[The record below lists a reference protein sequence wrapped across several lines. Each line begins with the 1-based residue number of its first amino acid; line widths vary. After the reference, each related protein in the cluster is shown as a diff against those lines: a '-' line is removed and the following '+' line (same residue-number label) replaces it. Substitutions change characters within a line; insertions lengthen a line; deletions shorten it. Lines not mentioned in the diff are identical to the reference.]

1 MMNQQKSQTLSFF
14 SKILLGSGVFLLG
27 LGSRVLAASSSN
39 NSIVPTE
46 YFANYKIQKQR
57 NRLLEIFVE
66 IDADSRTGKIWPSSL
81 YAELYTIMNKIFPY
95 FPQEYTFQ
103 VVYKQ
108 CQQATKAM
116 ASSSNKENFNSFNEN
131 CKVPLTAITNTIQNK
146 YSIKASASLSPSSGP
161 APLTVTF
168 DARASRDPSNE
179 TIPSRNYF
187 WYYRDIDGTDK
198 PIGYGPVVSYKFN
211 ESWTYIVHLTVRSSN
226 TGIFDGEATVSVNVS
241 PKSANVIVYTNGK
254 KMTKQKPLKVGVQ
267 EAKKGL
273 VFDGSATLPMGW
285 REIMSHQ
292 WSITS
297 RDGFKYTK
305 SGDGKPG
312 YLNLALPS
320 QWEFL
325 VSLSVAD
332 NERNVVT
339 ENFSLAVSDPVA
351 NIQQTPDKWTTST
364 TYSFSAA
371 ASYSLTSRIKLY
383 TWELFDSEGNKLD
396 TLQGKEIKKQFKKPG
411 NYTVKL
417 TVEDEIWQ
425 KNIDTVNVY
434 VESTAP
440 IPQFTITPTN
450 AWLYPSEFT
459 FNAEAT
465 SDIDA
470 TNGFDNLTY
479 EWKFSSPDVIKYV
492 SEQNDKK
499 RITVLFN
506 EAGTHKVTLVVTDK
520 YGQISEISKDVSVQ
534 SVLRPELKATPKA
547 AVWESYVTFVASSNK
562 RILNYQRDFGDGS
575 TVRQNS
581 EAIQKHKYSKV
592 WTYKVT
598 LKVTDED
605 GATNTVYE
613 TVYVGEK
620 DSPIISYA
628 IKDEYGTVLG
638 ENDKCEI
645 WSWQTVTAYRVDR
658 QKRFLIDTSTS
669 VNAQGVNNNLR
680 YYFQVKNDEII
691 QNQNFSYKFP
701 ALWCQYIDYTL
712 EDTALGKNVKQRIW
726 FRVVNALPTL
736 SNVTLLLPQY
746 WNEIG
751 IGFQQ
756 TANKAQDIFNTN
768 KIDPVIVKVSAD
780 NAQDSDG
787 AISYFKRYYYPK
799 DNPNK
804 ILETRVSPGN
814 IPYTYFSIPRQPWE
828 FVFGVKM
835 FDNDDGVKTSE
846 DILGNGPL
854 IMFPN
859 DGTQPDIPLVTLK
872 ASTIATEVGQEVTF
886 DVISKVLSDRP
897 DFAKSRVIHIDFDG
911 DGTDDLVTKDDRI
924 KYTYTVP
931 SPEKQPYQPVA
942 KVYYRDYMGMGESA
956 PITVRNAIKPALI
969 YAAMGN
975 TVLFKDVSLWD
986 ILEREICRDVKQCEK
1001 GNQAYL
1007 DISKKNK
1014 DANSSLKKTFKM
1026 TYPKPGNY
1034 TVRIKAKDSNA
1045 NEATSTLEVKVG
1057 SQSSLTTLTTGLQM
1071 LTLPEIGQKSDWTP
1085 EIFLGKQ
1092 LNNEVMLYV
1101 KTASSSD
1108 KCRIDTD
1115 ITIDTNLDRKPDNDP
1130 EFACNR
1136 IINKIYQ
1143 PVSESIMGRIYYQPA
1158 GSKKIFKKNFTVTF
1172 ADYENKLLDDD
1183 LKAQYTKLNQLISG
1197 IDDAK
1202 SIANADLKVLL
1213 ISLRN
1218 DLWDVQKTRGNVVL
1232 VEDYL
1237 AKKTTKLSKKQDEL
1251 LNSVLIALSD
1261 HATIGAKWGSAYEV
1275 SKAAV
1280 LQILPLTLQQNT
1292 NANFNKFE
1300 NAETAALSGQT
1311 VQDYRLELLNTI
1323 YSEIGSKSVEG
1334 STFRDDEIDKA
1345 DFKSEIIPNLC
1356 TIATSFQIIP
1366 DFCKD
1371 QLQGSED
1378 FKVTPTT
1385 PAENANLP
1393 TTSGGMPTAIKVLL
1407 WIVGIVVFGFVG
1419 VISFFA
1425 IKARIRQAKEDEE

>member
-1 MMNQQKSQTLSFF
+1 MNKQKSQTLSLF
-14 SKILLGSGVFLLG
+14 SKILLGSGVLLVG
-27 LGSRVLAASSSN
+27 LGSRVLAASSTN

-81 YAELYTIMNKIFPY
+81 YAELYTIMTKIFPY

-108 CQQATKAM
+108 CQQATKTM
-116 ASSSNKENFNSFNEN
+116 AASATRENFNSFNEN
-131 CKVPLTAITNTIQNK
+131 CKVPITAITNTIQNK
-146 YSIKASASLSPSSGP
+146 YAVKASASLSPSSGP

-168 DARASRDPSNE
+168 DARASTDPSNE

-198 PIGYGPVVSYKFN
+198 PIGYGPVVNYKFN

-267 EAKKGL
+267 EAKKGI

-285 REIMSHQ
+285 REILSHQ

-297 RDGFKYTK
+297 RDGFKY
-305 SGDGKPG
+305 SRAGDWKPG
-312 YLNLALPS
+312 YINLSLPS
-320 QWEFL
+320 QGEFI

-332 NERNVVT
+332 NERNTVT

-351 NIQQTPDKWTTST
+351 TIQQTPDKGTTST
-364 TYSFSAA
+364 TFSFSAA

-383 TWELFDSEGNKLD
+383 TWELFDSDGNKLD
-396 TLQGKEIKKQFKKPG
+396 TLQGKEVKKQFKKPG

-425 KNIDTVNVY
+425 KNIDTVNLY

-440 IPQFTITPTN
+440 IPQFTITPTST
-450 AWLYPSEFT
+450 WLYPSEFT
-459 FNAEAT
+459 FNADST
-465 SDIDA
+465 NDVDA
-470 TNGFDNLTY
+470 TNGYDALTY
-479 EWKFSSPDVIKYV
+479 EWKFSSPDVVKYV
-492 SEQNDKK
+492 SEQNDK
-499 RITVLFN
+499 RRVTVLFN
-506 EAGTHKVTLVVTDK
+506 EPGTHKVTLVVTDK
-520 YGQISEISKDVSVQ
+520 YGQISEISKDVVVQ
-534 SVLRPELKATPKA
+534 SVLRPQLKATPRA
-547 AVWESYVTFVASSNK
+547 AVWESYITFEASSNK
-562 RILNYQRDFGDGS
+562 NILSYERDFGDGS
-575 TVRQNS
+575 TIRQNT

-592 WTYKVT
+592 WNYRVT
-598 LKVTDED
+598 LKVTDD
-605 GATNTVYE
+605 SWSTNTVYE

-628 IKDEYGTVLG
+628 VKDEYGTVLG

-645 WSWQTVTAYRVDR
+645 WSWQTVSAYRVDR
-658 QKRFLIDTSTS
+658 QKRFSIDTSTS
-669 VNAQGVNNNLR
+669 VNSQWVNNNLR

-712 EDTALGKNVKQRIW
+712 EDTSLGKNVKQRIW
-726 FRVVNALPTL
+726 FRVVNALPKL

-746 WNEIG
+746 GNEIG

-768 KIDPVIVKVSAD
+768 KIDPVIVKVTAE

-787 AISYFKRYYYPK
+787 AISYFKWYYYPK

-804 ILETRVSPGN
+804 ILETRVSPWN

-835 FDNDDGVKTSE
+835 FDNDDGVQTSE
-846 DILGNGPL
+846 DILWNGPL

-859 DGTQPDIPLVTLK
+859 DGTQPDIPIVTLK

-897 DFAKSRVIHIDFDG
+897 DFVKSRVIHIDFDG
-911 DGTDDLVTKDDRI
+911 DGNDDLVTKDDRI
-924 KYTYTVP
+924 TYTYTTP
-931 SPEKQPYQPVA
+931 SPANQPYKPVA
-942 KVYYRDYMGMGESA
+942 KVYYRDYMGIGESA
-956 PITVRNAIKPALI
+956 PITVRNAVKPALI
-969 YAAMGN
+969 YASMGN
-975 TVLFKDVSLWD
+975 TVLFKDVSLGT
-986 ILEREICRDVKQCEK
+986 IIEREICRDVRQCEK

-1007 DISKKNK
+1007 DVGKLNLK
-1014 DANSSLKKTFKM
+1014 DANATLKKTFKM
-1026 TYPKPGNY
+1026 TYPKAGTY
-1034 TVRIKAKDSNA
+1034 TVRIKAKDANA
-1045 NEATSTLEVKVG
+1045 NEASSTIDVKVG
-1057 SQSSLTTLTTGLQM
+1057 SQSALTTLTTGLQL
-1071 LTLPEIGQKSDWTP
+1071 LTLPEASKKSDWTP

-1101 KTASSSD
+1101 KTASSTD

-1115 ITIDTNLDRKPDNDP
+1115 ITVDSNLDTKPDNDP
-1130 EFACNR
+1130 EFSCNR

-1143 PVSESIMGRIYYQPA
+1143 PVSESIMGRIYYQPT
-1158 GSKKIFKKNFTVTF
+1158 GSKKLFKKDFTVTF

-1183 LKAQYTKLNQLISG
+1183 LKLQYTKLNQLIAW

-1202 SIANADLKVLL
+1202 SIANADLKLLL

-1218 DLWDVQKTRGNVVL
+1218 DLGDVQKTRGNVIQ

-1237 AKKTTKLSKKQDEL
+1237 AKKTTKLSKKQQDL

-1275 SKAAV
+1275 SKAAI
-1280 LQILPLTLQQNT
+1280 LQILPLTLQQST

-1300 NAETAALSGQT
+1300 NADSAVLSGKS
-1311 VQDYRLELLNTI
+1311 VQDFRLDLLNTI
-1323 YSEIGSKSVEG
+1323 YSEIWAKSVEG
-1334 STFRDDEIDKA
+1334 TTFRDDEIDRA
-1345 DFKSEIIPNLC
+1345 DFKSEIVPNLC
-1356 TIATSFQIIP
+1356 TIATTYQIVP

-1371 QLQGSED
+1371 QLQWSD
-1378 FKVTPTT
+1378 SFKAPPTNVI
-1385 PAENANLP
+1385 ENTDNSSNSWGL
-1393 TTSGGMPTAIKVLL
+1393 PTAIKVLL
-1407 WIVGIVVFGFVG
+1407 WIVGIVAVWFVG

-1425 IKARIRQAKEDEE
+1425 IKARIRQAKEEEE